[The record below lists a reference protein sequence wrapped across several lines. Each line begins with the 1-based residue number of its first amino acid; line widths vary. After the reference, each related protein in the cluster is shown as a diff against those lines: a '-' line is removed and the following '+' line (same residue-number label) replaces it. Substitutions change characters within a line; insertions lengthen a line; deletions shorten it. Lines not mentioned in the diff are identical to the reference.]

1 LILSSSEIVRRR
13 AAGDIVVDPWCDAH
27 LGPNSVDLT
36 LSPTL
41 LTYRGR
47 TLDARQDNAT
57 DELTIPERGLVLL
70 PGRLYL
76 GATAEW
82 TETRGNLVPFIE
94 GRSSL
99 ARLGVSTHCSA
110 GFGDHAFAGS
120 WTLELTVVHPVR
132 LYAGMRVCQIAWLT
146 MQGKP
151 VMEYVGRYQGQRGPV
166 ASRLW
171 RDGGKGA
178 GE

>member
-57 DELTIPERGLVLL
+57 DEVTIPERGLVLL

-99 ARLGVSTHCSA
+99 ARLGIAAHISA
-110 GFGDHAFAGS
+110 GVGDAGFRGH
-120 WTLELTVVHPVR
+120 WTCEITAVHPVR
-132 LYAGMRVCQIAWLT
+132 IYAGMRFCQLLWVVLDGEPKPYS
-146 MQGKP
+146 GK
-151 VMEYVGRYQGQRGPV
+151 YQDQPGAV

-171 RDGGKGA
+171 RDGVRA
-178 GE
+178 